1 MRTGGM
7 KPTRLDRAWIAARI
21 PHQGSMCLLDSV
33 LEYDAQHVRCTA
45 VSHCSPDNPLRSH
58 GRLAAACGIEYAAQ
72 AMAVHGALL
81 SAADAAPRPGYLASV
96 RNTVLH
102 VGRLDDID
110 AALTVEATRVTGD
123 SATVLYD
130 FSLLAEGR
138 LLLEGRAAIV
148 LNAGA
153 AAAAS

>member
-1 MRTGGM
+1 
-7 KPTRLDRAWIAARI
+7 
-21 PHQGSMCLLDSV
+21 
-33 LEYDAQHVRCTA
+33 
-45 VSHCSPDNPLRSH
+45 
-58 GRLAAACGIEYAAQ
+58 
-72 AMAVHGALL
+72 
-81 SAADAAPRPGYLASV
+81 
-96 RNTVLH
+96 
-102 VGRLDDID
+102 
-110 AALTVEATRVTGD
+110 VEATRVTGD

>member
-1 MRTGGM
+1 MRASGM
-7 KPTRLDRAWIAARI
+7 RPAPLDRAWIAAHI

-33 LEYDAQHVRCTA
+33 VEHDAGQVRCTA
-45 VSHCSPDNPLRSH
+45 TSHRSPDNPLRSH

-81 SAADAAPRPGYLASV
+81 AANAAPRPGYLASV
-96 RNTVLH
+96 RNAVLH

-110 AALTVEATRVTGD
+110 ADLTVRAIRVTGD

-130 FSLLAEGR
+130 FSVRAEER

-148 LNAGA
+148 LDA
-153 AAAAS
+153 APSSS